1 MKETVKEKLI
11 NFIFLLIA
19 CAVGAFATTA
29 VMIPNGLTSGGLT
42 GLVRIL
48 QNYVDINFSLAYYAG
63 AFLILIVVLAT
74 LGLQEAKKVL
84 AVTILYPA
92 VMFVMELFDFQ
103 LLEEKDVILAAIFC
117 GVFSGV
123 CNGIV
128 FWRGYAFCGTESIAT
143 ILKKKLMPQV
153 DLSKILLAL
162 DAAII
167 IISAFIFG
175 RNIALYALVTQFIA
189 SKMVDFIM
197 YGFETKIVQVNI
209 LTTKPDETIAFVMRD
224 LNRGVSSRTAVGE
237 FTGQSKK
244 ELVVLCSPR
253 ESMILK
259 RFLASVDPAAF
270 VTVLHVDTVW
280 GSGKGFTEINKD

>member
-63 AFLILIVVLAT
+63 AFLILIVVLVT

-237 FTGQSKK
+237 FTGKAKK

-253 ESMILK
+253 ESMLLK

-270 VTVLHVDTVW
+270 VTVLHVETVW

>member
-74 LGLQEAKKVL
+74 LGIQEAKKVL

-103 LLEEKDVILAAIFC
+103 LLEEKDIILAAIFC

-167 IISAFIFG
+167 IVSAFIFG

-209 LTTKPDETIAFVMRD
+209 LTTKPDETITFVMRD